1 MSVFSFK
8 QFDIQQE
15 RSAMKVG
22 TDAVILGAFS
32 DISNQPQTILDVGA
46 GTGILALMLA
56 QRCGAE
62 IIDAI
67 EIDDE
72 AYLECVENFEN
83 SPWGD
88 RLFCYHG
95 DFAELV
101 EDSEYGYDLIISNPP
116 FYLNQHFA
124 ETESRT
130 TARFA
135 DKLQPEHFFTCAAN
149 LLTEHGTVQIIV
161 PEADYLIWVH
171 AAEKAELKLQ
181 HRKVIF
187 PMPGK
192 AAKRTVLQFGFL
204 AETLLE
210 SELIVEESRG
220 NYTSQY
226 REATKDFH
234 PKF

>member
-8 QFDIQQE
+8 KFDIQQDKA
-15 RSAMKVG
+15 AMKVG
-22 TDAVILGAFS
+22 TDAVVLGAFS

-46 GTGILALMLA
+46 GTGIIALMLA
-56 QRCGAE
+56 QRSGAE

-67 EIDDE
+67 EIDE
-72 AYLECVENFEN
+72 AAYLECVENFEN

-101 EDSEYGYDLIISNPP
+101 EDSDYGYDLIISNPP

-135 DKLQPEHFFTCAAN
+135 DKLQPEFFFACAAN
-149 LLTEHGTVQIIV
+149 LLTETGTVQIIV
-161 PEADYLIWVH
+161 PEADYQVWVN
-171 AAEKAELKLQ
+171 AAKKAELQLQ
-181 HRKVIF
+181 HRKIIY

-192 AAKRTVLQFGFL
+192 AAKRTVLQFGFY
-204 AETLLE
+204 AVAVTE
-210 SELIVEESRG
+210 SELTVEKSRG
-220 NYTSQY
+220 NYTAQY

>member
-171 AAEKAELKLQ
+171 AAEK
-181 HRKVIF
+181 
-187 PMPGK
+187 GK

>member
-32 DISNQPQTILDVGA
+32 NISNQPQTILDVGA
-46 GTGILALMLA
+46 GTGIIALMLA

-62 IIDAI
+62 IVDAI

-72 AYLECVENFEN
+72 AYLDCVENFEN

-95 DFAELV
+95 DFAALV

-135 DKLQPEHFFTCAAN
+135 DKLQPEFFFGCAAD
-149 LLTEHGTVQIIV
+149 LRTETGTVQIIV
-161 PEADYLIWVH
+161 PEADYLVWVN
-171 AAEKAELKLQ
+171 AAEKADLKLQ
-181 HRKVIF
+181 SRKVIF

-192 AAKRTVLQFGFL
+192 AAKRTLLQFGFRT
-204 AETLLE
+204 ETLIE

-220 NYTSQY
+220 NYTAQY